1 MSIFVTFCVISTLL
15 FGVYSIYHSFQKI
28 PFEIHK
34 EMNAEWNK
42 ELSSHSDL
50 KRFLEEF
57 QSVKDILG
65 ISKKPC
71 DNSLRGSLFQI
82 DFNEG
87 FENSMNGDMFVIKNV
102 KYIAK
107 NFSDYKKATKVI
119 QEHYNFCKEHN
130 IYTNWI

>member
-1 MSIFVTFCVISTLL
+1 MSIFVTFCIISTLL
-15 FGVYSIYHSFQKI
+15 FGIYSIYHSFQKI
-28 PFEIHK
+28 PFEAHK

-71 DNSLRGSLFQI
+71 YNPYLGSLFPI
-82 DFNEG
+82 DFNMG
-87 FENSMNGDMFVIKNV
+87 SKDSMNGNMFIIKNV

>member
-1 MSIFVTFCVISTLL
+1 MTIFTTFCIISTLL
-15 FGVYSIYHSFQKI
+15 FGIYCIYHSFQKI

-71 DNSLRGSLFQI
+71 YKSLRGSLFQI

-87 FENSMNGDMFVIKNV
+87 FENSMNGNMFIIKNV

-107 NFSDYKKATKVI
+107 NFSDYKNATKVI

>member
-1 MSIFVTFCVISTLL
+1 MSIFVTFCIISTLL
-15 FGVYSIYHSFQKI
+15 FGIYCIFHSSQKI
-28 PFEIHK
+28 PFETHK
-34 EMNAEWNK
+34 EMNATWYK

-57 QSVKDILG
+57 ESVKDILG
-65 ISKKPC
+65 ISKKSC
-71 DNSLRGSLFQI
+71 DNSYRRSLFPI
-82 DFNEG
+82 DFNMDSKD
-87 FENSMNGDMFVIKNV
+87 SMNGDMFIIKNV